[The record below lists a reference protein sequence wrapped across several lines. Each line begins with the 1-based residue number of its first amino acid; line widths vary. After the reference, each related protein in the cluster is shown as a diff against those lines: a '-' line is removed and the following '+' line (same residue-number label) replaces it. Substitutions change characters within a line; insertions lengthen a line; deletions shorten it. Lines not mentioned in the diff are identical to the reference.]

1 MRRSI
6 RTGSVVLIAA
16 GALLAGCASETKEEL
31 GADSAAAGP
40 TQPALDEC
48 AVVPTAGV
56 QAANVTVNGLD
67 YPTEIHQPAGR
78 SAAPVAALIDL
89 HGLDSNGPTQAALTR
104 FRELA
109 DREGFV
115 VAEPSGSVGTLGV
128 TGWEI
133 AALDEPG
140 RGTGRD
146 DLSAM
151 DQLIDKLID
160 DECVDPDRIFVAG
173 YSMGGFLAAELA
185 CSPGS
190 RVAGILA
197 VAGFHAPEPCERHVP
212 TLVVHGTADP
222 IVPLG
227 PNGTSLVV
235 DDTMPQ
241 AARELLASSIEQEV
255 ATSARGADCD
265 DAPTSTELADDVTE
279 LRYTGCAG
287 GAEHRLVL
295 VEGGGHTWPGAAPA
309 ADADFVGATTT
320 NFDAT
325 EASWD
330 FFASH
335 SGRP

>member
-1 MRRSI
+1 MHRSI
-6 RTGSVVLIAA
+6 RTGSVVLLAA
-16 GALLAGCASETKEEL
+16 GALLAGCASETREDL
-31 GADSAAAGP
+31 GADSAAASS

-48 AVVPTAGV
+48 AVAPTAGV
-56 QAANVTVNGLD
+56 QATNVAMDGLD
-67 YPTEIHQPAGR
+67 YPTEIYQPAGR
-78 SAAPVAALIDL
+78 SAAPVAAVIDL

-115 VAEPSGSVGTLGV
+115 VAEPSGSVGPLGV

-140 RGTGRD
+140 RD

-151 DQLIDKLID
+151 EQLIDKLVD
-160 DECVDPDRIFVAG
+160 EECVDPDLVFVAG
-173 YSMGGFLAAELA
+173 YSNGGFLAAELA

-190 RVAGILA
+190 RVAGIVA

-255 ATSARGADCD
+255 ATSARGAGCD
-265 DAPTSTELADDVTE
+265 DAPTSIELADDVTE

-309 ADADFVGATTT
+309 ADADFVGPTTM

-325 EASWD
+325 EASWE

-335 SGRP
+335 SKGS